1 MRVVIDRLPQPA
13 GARLSADRV
22 TGTDERQKGGR
33 NHQVFCSHF
42 VFSEP
47 QIAFVIDPTV
57 SNGRELKQPTPIRQA
72 GFPF

>member
-1 MRVVIDRLPQPA
+1 
-13 GARLSADRV
+13 
-22 TGTDERQKGGR
+22 
-33 NHQVFCSHF
+33 

-47 QIAFVIDPTV
+47 QIAFVIDPAV